1 MPNSWTYNFI
11 EVAGHNLEV
20 SVYNV
25 CIINQFQTT
34 FLKGGGG
41 GNPLVELTVNFKEE
55 NSLDFCPNYVQEFSR
70 RNTVVF
76 FDTTFAVQIYTFL
89 WFWFIILAAITGI
102 FLIYRFFV
110 ILAPGIR
117 AALIQVKTT

>member
-1 MPNSWTYNFI
+1 MIPVDYTS
-11 EVAGHNLEV
+11 
-20 SVYNV
+20 
-25 CIINQFQTT
+25 
-34 FLKGGGG
+34 
-41 GNPLVELTVNFKEE
+41 
-55 NSLDFCPNYVQEFSR
+55 
-70 RNTVVF
+70 
-76 FDTTFAVQIYTFL
+76 AVQIYTFL

>member
-1 MPNSWTYNFI
+1 
-11 EVAGHNLEV
+11 
-20 SVYNV
+20 
-25 CIINQFQTT
+25 
-34 FLKGGGG
+34 
-41 GNPLVELTVNFKEE
+41 
-55 NSLDFCPNYVQEFSR
+55 
-70 RNTVVF
+70 VVF